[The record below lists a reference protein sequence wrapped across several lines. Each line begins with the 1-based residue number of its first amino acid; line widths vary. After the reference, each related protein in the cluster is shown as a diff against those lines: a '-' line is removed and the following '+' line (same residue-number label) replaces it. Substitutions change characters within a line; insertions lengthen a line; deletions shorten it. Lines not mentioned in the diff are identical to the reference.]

1 MNNFIPFAKPSIT
14 EDEINEVI
22 HTLRSGW
29 LTTGVQTKRFEND
42 FSQYLNRK
50 HAIAVN
56 SATAGLHLALE
67 AIGVSEGDI
76 VITTVY
82 TFTATAEVIRYLGAT
97 PVFVDIDPKTK
108 NIDINLLKKE
118 ITNYKD
124 NVKAVIP
131 VHFAGLAC
139 DMEEIL
145 TIAKKNNIIVVEDAA
160 HALPTTYQGKL
171 IGSFGHITVF
181 SFYATKTLATGE
193 GGMVVTDNDQW
204 ATRIKTMRLHGINRD
219 VFDRYSSEKP
229 SWYYEVIAPGYK
241 YNLTDIASALGIHQL
256 KRLNEMRDRRASIAK
271 RYLTELSHLP
281 IEMPFEHTKEIHS
294 WHLFT
299 IEIINDRLEASR
311 DHLISEITKKGIGLS
326 VHFIPLHRHPYWKN
340 FCNISDEQYP
350 IATDKYLRT
359 MSLPIYPSM
368 TDEDVTRV
376 IDVITTV
383 FEKNLT

>member
-14 EDEINEVI
+14 EDEINEVV

-67 AIGVSEGDI
+67 AIGISEGDI

-108 NIDINLLKKE
+108 NIDVNLLKKE
-118 ITNYKD
+118 ITNHKD
-124 NVKAVIP
+124 NVKAIIP

-139 DMEEIL
+139 NMEEIL
-145 TIAKKNNIIVVEDAA
+145 TIAKKNNIIVIEDAA

-171 IGSFGHITVF
+171 IGSFGDITVF

-193 GGMVVTDNDQW
+193 GGMVVTNNDQW

-271 RYLTELSHLP
+271 RYLTELSHLS

-299 IEIINDRLEASR
+299 IEIINDRLKASR
-311 DHLISEITKKGIGLS
+311 DSLISEITKKGIGLS
-326 VHFIPLHRHPYWKN
+326 VHFIPLHRHPYWKK

-383 FEKNLT
+383 FEENLT